1 MCCMLTP
8 ADVRTFWRCWRF
20 PKPAD
25 KARCATELYAPSSV
39 LADRPRREP
48 AGHTIEH
55 QARPLRDLSFR
66 LTAELPNVDRG
77 SRRGGAARNAKLTEP
92 QVEVAFDQVTKAKR
106 EQMVD
111 VISRAKR
118 DQIPPD
124 AVSSRTWL
132 ALARKELTVLEV
144 LLK

>member
-1 MCCMLTP
+1 
-8 ADVRTFWRCWRF
+8 
-20 PKPAD
+20 
-25 KARCATELYAPSSV
+25 
-39 LADRPRREP
+39 
-48 AGHTIEH
+48 
-55 QARPLRDLSFR
+55 
-66 LTAELPNVDRG
+66 
-77 SRRGGAARNAKLTEP
+77 LTEP